1 VTKHSSPGVRMRR
14 RFTRAAQ
21 LTVAA
26 LGAATLFTYAGAAPA
41 ASGGADFVV
50 GGWSLV
56 EFIQGQPACTGVG
69 YEKQLFKRSDCGF
82 GRVFITPATAGKQ
95 VKVEFIDGDGTVVD
109 TQNVT
114 TVASPLGRAQ
124 FNILPDQNWDPG
136 EITVR
141 ATVAAPD
148 TGSAETR
155 FTLNPLEITVLTG
168 GTHAP
173 GEAINANGTVSEL
186 DSTTC
191 CVDSRSPVPA
201 NVSATLHAPDGTQ
214 LAGPVATTA
223 SNDGEFS
230 VSFPGSATAGLQA
243 TAETNFELELAV
255 RATARYN
262 DPTPFV
268 SGDVRDAP
276 LLNRTSG
283 QWAGLG
289 SGPVIV
295 RTPPDTLLV
304 ENSFVSSTGWV
315 KPNETYPFR
324 VHVKNFTTAAA
335 SNAQVSIPAPDGV
348 TFLQVKPLGGAGTAS
363 TGGGSN
369 VTWTIPS
376 VASGATATL
385 VVEAKADSVAADPR
399 IVWKDLSSTAS
410 LTYGGHSGALT
421 DESHGPKV
429 IPPTGGFET
438 ARYGDKPFP
447 VVPVDYTD
455 RKHEERHTGDSL
467 ARVINSPDVEG
478 STFNLYQEMSL
489 GQLHPFASVPSIGI
503 ATAGWDYPGGF
514 TFSERDLEK
523 PTCRGVSYS
532 NVDAVRGTPLY
543 PERIKDGWYQL
554 PGDTEYYGGDYPVFT
569 ATTAF
574 GIDNACGDTSK
585 SVYDAAV
592 ISDPEIDYNKFDGD
606 KDGVVDFFMMVFVGQ
621 GGNGASQLGGG
632 YDNIWPH
639 SSSLEFSYEDEET
652 GLAGYISDDQLTD
665 LEGTPQC
672 WTNNTYSDFADCQ
685 ANGGTGLDSLP
696 TYVRVG
702 PYNVNP
708 EDAIDHASVIS
719 HEYGHYLGLPDY
731 YATSYSAYNDWN
743 LMAADYS
750 QHMTIFSKQ
759 ELGWVVPRFLQPG
772 ENVNVTDWEEI
783 KNDTGEIQWQTPNGT
798 PYTLSEA
805 NGDQNVHNGQ
815 AYALKLPKRLVIDP
829 QKVETQAS
837 APYVWWSGRGNDF
850 GCQPK
855 AGHNLD
861 IALPELEAV
870 PEGTPITVTF
880 KSSFD
885 IEWDFDY
892 GFVLGT
898 TDGAKYTSFP
908 SEKGFTTSKS
918 ANPNGIACLNSNDNG
933 LTGTSGAHA
942 GGLAQVAADRATS
955 SYESG
960 SPFVEDEYDLS
971 AHAGDRGFV
980 LRLSY
985 FTDPGLDRPGW
996 FVDDLEVKAGDQVIY
1011 SSDFSQEDDLRLFPG
1026 GCGDEGRKVTA
1037 KCTEGWSR
1045 IKADEPSALDHAYY
1059 LELRDR
1065 SGFDFEGRG
1074 QSDRGL
1080 IGWAPGVLV
1089 EYTDEVRGYGNTGAG
1104 PPPKQHYLDSQPQP
1118 DYDCGDNL
1126 TEEHPEPA
1134 VLTAPRCQDAAFT
1147 AAAGDNAFQDVGWVD
1162 NFWDDSSADGLWHFD
1177 YGCLALNVTS
1187 MAGNTGNG
1195 ETLPSD
1201 LTANATISAGT
1212 GCSTFE
1218 YWAGFVNAAP
1228 TAVASANPKTAAAG
1242 ETVTFS
1248 AAGSFDDVDA
1258 PEDLTYEW
1266 AFGDGGTATGA
1277 TATHAYAAK
1286 GTYEATLT
1294 VTDTGGL
1301 SDTDTV
1307 SITVLGPDLQVTDV
1321 TAPSGKLKGGRPVMV
1336 TATVRNAGPG
1346 KSLASMTEFLLDGT
1360 TVLGLVNTPVLNAG
1374 QSAQVTVQWT
1384 PQNGNSQ
1391 HTIRATADKPGT
1403 VGEENEGN
1411 NAGQRTFTIHGNKL
1425 SNGDFEQ
1432 QTTSGA
1438 PESWSGQ
1445 NSGAGTAS
1453 STSSG
1458 GTDGSHGAQMQGNGG
1473 NAATS
1478 GSPSWTSAP
1487 FAVKAGEVVD
1497 VAASVKADGLSS
1509 APSLGLVYLGAAGQ
1523 VLDRVKVLTAP
1534 LQTDGFRV
1542 LEQAVTIPPL
1552 VTEVRVVLT
1561 GFAPTD
1567 LATRG
1572 TVTFDDV
1579 GVFSS

>member
-1 VTKHSSPGVRMRR
+1 MRR
-14 RFTRAAQ
+14 RLKRAAQ
-21 LTVAA
+21 LAVVA
-26 LGAATLFTYAGAAPA
+26 LGAVTLFTYAGAAPA
-41 ASGGADFVV
+41 ASGEADFVV

-56 EFIQGQPACTGVG
+56 EYVQGQPACTGVG

-95 VKVEFIDGDGTVVD
+95 VKIEFIDSDGTVVD

-124 FNILPDQNWDPG
+124 FNIYPDQNWDPG
-136 EITVR
+136 EIRVR
-141 ATVAAPD
+141 ATVAGPD
-148 TGSAETR
+148 TGTGEAR
-155 FTLNPLEITVLTG
+155 FTLNPLEVTVLTG
-168 GTHAP
+168 DTSAP
-173 GEAINANGTVSEL
+173 GEAVSADGTVTQL

-191 CVDSRSPVPA
+191 CLDSRTPVPA

-214 LAGPVATTA
+214 LAGPVTTTA
-223 SNDGEFS
+223 TSDGEFS
-230 VSFPGSATAGLQA
+230 VTFPGSATAGLQA
-243 TAETNFELELAV
+243 TAETNFELQLAV
-255 RATARYN
+255 RATATYN

-268 SGDVRDAP
+268 SGDVRDATSP
-276 LLNRTSG
+276 AKTSG
-283 QWAGLG
+283 AWAGFG
-289 SGPVIV
+289 AGPVVV
-295 RTPPDTLLV
+295 RTPPDTLLL

-315 KPNETYPFR
+315 KPNDTYPFR
-324 VHVKNFTTAAA
+324 VHVKNFTTDAA
-335 SNAQVSIPAPDGV
+335 SNAEVSIPAPDGV

-363 TGGGSN
+363 TGGGSD
-369 VTWTIPS
+369 VTWSIPS
-376 VASGATATL
+376 VASGDTATL
-385 VVEAKADSVAADPR
+385 VVEAKADSVAQDAR
-399 IVWKDLSSTAS
+399 IVWKDLSSTAT
-410 LTYGGHSGALT
+410 LTYGSTTLT

-429 IPPTGGFET
+429 IPPKGGFET

-447 VVPVDYTD
+447 IVPVDYTD
-455 RKHEERHTGDSL
+455 RKHEERHSGDSL
-467 ARVINSPDVEG
+467 ARVVNSPDVEG
-478 STFNLYQEMSL
+478 STFNLYQEMSY
-489 GQLHPFASVPSIGI
+489 GQLHPFGSVPSVGI

-514 TFSERDLEK
+514 TFSERDVEK

-532 NVDAVRGTPLY
+532 NVNEVRGSPLY
-543 PERIKDGWYQL
+543 PERIRDGWYQL

-569 ATTAF
+569 ATTI
-574 GIDNACGDTSK
+574 GIDSACGDTSK

-592 ISDPEIDYNKFDGD
+592 IADPEIDYNKFDSD

-621 GGNGASQLGGG
+621 GGNGASQIGGG

-672 WTNNTYSDFADCQ
+672 WQDATYSEFDDCQ

-696 TYVRVG
+696 AYVRVG

-719 HEYGHYLGLPDY
+719 HEYGHHLGLPDY
-731 YATSYSAYNDWN
+731 YSNSYSAYNDWN

-772 ENVNVTDWEEI
+772 ENVNVNDWEEI
-783 KNDTGEIQWQTPNGT
+783 KNDTGEIQWKTPGGE
-798 PYTLSEA
+798 PYTLSAA
-805 NGDQNVHNGQ
+805 NNDQNVHNGQ
-815 AYALKLPKRLVIDP
+815 AYGLKLPRRLVIDP

-861 IALPELEAV
+861 IALPELESV
-870 PEGTPITVTF
+870 PEGTPITLSF

-885 IEWDFDY
+885 IEWDYDY

-898 TDGAKYTSFP
+898 TDGASYHSFA
-908 SEKGFTTSKS
+908 SEKGYTTSKS
-918 ANPNGIACLNSNDNG
+918 ANPNNIACLNNNDNG

-942 GGLAQVAADRATS
+942 GGPAQVAADRATS

-960 SPFVEDEYDLS
+960 SPFVEDQYDLS
-971 AHAGDRGFV
+971 AHAGDSGFV
-980 LRLSY
+980 LRFSY

-996 FVDDLEVKAGDQVIY
+996 FIDDLVVKAGDQVIY
-1011 SSDFSQEDDLRLFPG
+1011 SSDFSQEDDLRIFPG
-1026 GCGDEGRKVTA
+1026 GCGDEGRKVAA
-1037 KCTEGWSR
+1037 KCTDGWSR
-1045 IKADEPSALDHAYY
+1045 IKADDPSQLDHAYY

-1089 EYTDEVRGYGNTGAG
+1089 EYTDEIRGYGNNGAG
-1104 PPPKQHYLDSQPQP
+1104 TPPRQHYLDSQPQP

-1134 VLTAPRCQDAAFT
+1134 ALTAPRCQDAAFT
-1147 AAAGDNAFQDVGWVD
+1147 AAAGDSAFQDVGWID
-1162 NFWDDSSADGLWHFD
+1162 NFWDDSSDDGLWHFD
-1177 YGCLALNVTS
+1177 YGCLTLNVSS
-1187 MAGNTGNG
+1187 MAGHTANS
-1195 ETLPSD
+1195 EALPSD
-1201 LTANATISAGT
+1201 LTANAAISAGT
-1212 GCSTFE
+1212 GCSPFE
-1218 YWAGFVNAAP
+1218 YWTGYVNAAP
-1228 TAVASANPKTAAAG
+1228 TAAASADPKTAAAG

-1248 AAGSFDDVDA
+1248 SAGSFDDLDA
-1258 PEDLTYEW
+1258 PEELTYEW
-1266 AFGDGGTATGA
+1266 AFGDGSTASGA

-1294 VTDTGGL
+1294 VTDSAGL

-1307 SITVLGPDLQVTDV
+1307 SITVSGPDLQVTDV
-1321 TAPSGKLKGGRPVMV
+1321 SASQNKAREGQKVTL

-1346 KSLASMTEFLLDGT
+1346 KAPASKTEFLLDGT
-1360 TVLGLVNTPVLNAG
+1360 TVLGLVDTPALAAG
-1374 QSAQVTVQWT
+1374 QSAKVSVLWDTRNVK
-1384 PQNGNSQ
+1384 GE
-1391 HTIRATADKPGT
+1391 HTIRATADRPGA
-1403 VGEENEGN
+1403 VAEENEGN
-1411 NAGQRTFTIHGNKL
+1411 NSGTRTVTVSGNKVT
-1425 SNGDFEQ
+1425 NGSFEQ
-1432 QTTSGA
+1432 QTSSGT
-1438 PESWSGQ
+1438 PESWS
-1445 NSGAGTAS
+1445 SESTDAGTAS
-1453 STSSG
+1453 SSPSG
-1458 GTDGSHGAQMQGNGG
+1458 GTDGSNAAQMSGNGG
-1473 NAATS
+1473 SAATS

-1487 FAVKAGEVVD
+1487 FSVQAGEVYDVTAAVKASG
-1497 VAASVKADGLSS
+1497 ASSGA
-1509 APSLGLVYLGAAGQ
+1509 SLGLVYLGAAGQ
-1523 VLDRVKVLTAP
+1523 VLDTVKVLTAP
-1534 LQTDGFRV
+1534 LQTDGFRT
-1542 LEQAVTIPPL
+1542 LERSVTIPPL

-1579 GVFSS
+1579 GVFSTS